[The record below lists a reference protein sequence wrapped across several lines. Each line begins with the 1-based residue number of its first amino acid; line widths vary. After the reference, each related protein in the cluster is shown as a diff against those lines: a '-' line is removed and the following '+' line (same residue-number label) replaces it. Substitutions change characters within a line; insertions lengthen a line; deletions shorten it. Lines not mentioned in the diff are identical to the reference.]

1 MHTQQTEATTVTQS
15 PRAPVS
21 ITVVG
26 ADGKSQTIAIPVS
39 ESDVEELLA
48 HRQELS
54 DQLSSVTDRRSN
66 LAAEI
71 RRTTDD
77 ASRTG
82 LQDRLRL
89 LDNRILQLE
98 TDLATVGRQLA
109 AAPAELVSSTRQ
121 EPNNRSSEDGFDEGV
136 MAGGFSVFFV
146 SAIFFLFARRR
157 WRRQGSSRRP
167 AIGDDAACLERLEH
181 GMDAIAIEIER
192 VSEGQRFV
200 TKLLSEAQHSPL
212 AAQRIPQPETSHQRE
227 P

>member
-1 MHTQQTEATTVTQS
+1 MQTPQPEATPAPQS

-26 ADGKSQTIAIPVS
+26 ADGKSQTITIPVS

-109 AAPAELVSSTRQ
+109 AAPAELVSGTRE
-121 EPNNRSSEDGFDEGV
+121 EPNNRGSEDGFDEGL
-136 MAGGFSVFFV
+136 MAGGFSVFFA

-157 WRRQGSSRRP
+157 WRRQGSTRRT
-167 AIGDDAACLERLEH
+167 AIGDDTARLERLEH

-200 TKLLSEAQHSPL
+200 TKLLSEAQHQP
-212 AAQRIPQPETSHQRE
+212 APAQRIPQPVTSQQHE